1 MRAESCRRYYLA
13 LLLTSNVCASASW
26 GILTPTIIANC
37 LGRGSSTL
45 VIGILTSIW
54 ALPFLIAAP
63 IYTRIV
69 GRVSAKP
76 ALLVGMSAD
85 VVCVWLFPLVPHDWA
100 WIILQIV
107 SGAALGHFSL
117 ITEAWL
123 NLFSTERSRGRVTSL
138 YGILPAIGYALGAGV
153 YALVGYQGYAPYLAA
168 SVAMG
173 VGILPVLLIPKEAA
187 DIVLGGEERL
197 RHAIRRAP
205 LLLTV
210 ALLAGVLE
218 MVPWSLMQVYA
229 IGNKWSIR
237 AAAFALPVFY
247 WGQVLLTYPIGWIA
261 DRRPR
266 RSVLLTTSAGAVLC
280 MAAMALSARSSA
292 LWVAVFL
299 SGGIATATYTVGLAI
314 LGERFDARTLVSANR
329 LHCLLRHRH
338 SSRSSHGGCAH
349 GSSWAERSPDCA
361 RLRQRRHLPLCI
373 RSAARMAA
381 ARDGNRGALSL
392 CGAISASLLA
402 SAHYIGTNLM
412 IAFSASKSEGFRV

>member
-1 MRAESCRRYYLA
+1 MVEVLHSYARRFNVSGLRWIPDVTAIWSPVRTEGRPYYYLA
-13 LLLTSNVCASASW
+13 LLLISNVCAGASW
-26 GILTPTIIANC
+26 GIITPTIIANC
-37 LGRGSSTL
+37 LARGSSTL

-54 ALPFLIAAP
+54 ALPFLLAAP

-85 VVCVWLFPLVPHDWA
+85 VVCVWLFPLVPYDWA

-107 SGAALGHFSL
+107 SGATLGHFSL

-123 NLFSTERSRGRVTSL
+123 NLFSGERSRGRVTSL
-138 YGILPAIGYALGAGV
+138 YGILPAFGYALGAGI

-168 SVAMG
+168 STAMAI
-173 VGILPVLLIPKEAA
+173 GILPILLIPKEAA

-197 RHAIRRAP
+197 RHALKRAP

-229 IGNKWSIR
+229 IDNKWSIR
-237 AAAFALPVFY
+237 ASAFVLPVFY

-266 RSVLLTTSAGAVLC
+266 RNVLLGTSAGALLC
-280 MAAMALSARSSA
+280 MAFMALLARSPA
-292 LWVAVFL
+292 LWVIVFL
-299 SGGIATATYTVGLAI
+299 SGGIATATYTLGLAI
-314 LGERFDARTLVSANR
+314 LGQRFDAGTLVSANAAFIAFYGIGTILGPPAVGELMDR
-329 LHCLLRHRH
+329 FGPNALPAALACVSACIFL
-338 SSRSSHGGCAH
+338 CA
-349 GSSWAERSPDCA
+349 
-361 RLRQRRHLPLCI
+361 
-373 RSAARMAA
+373 SAARLEWQRCETAPA
-381 ARDGNRGALSL
+381 EN
-392 CGAISASLLA
+392 
-402 SAHYIGTNLM
+402 
-412 IAFSASKSEGFRV
+412 V

>member
-1 MRAESCRRYYLA
+1 MRAESRRRYYLA

-299 SGGIATATYTVGLAI
+299 SGGIATATYTLGLAI
-314 LGERFDARTLVSANR
+314 LGERFDARTLVSANAAFIACYGIGTVLGPPTVGALMDR
-329 LHCLLRHRH
+329 LGPNALPIAL
-338 SSRSSHGGCAH
+338 GCVSA
-349 GSSWAERSPDCA
+349 GIFLCASVA
-361 RLRQRRHLPLCI
+361 RLEWQRRETATVE
-373 RSAARMAA
+373 R
-381 ARDGNRGALSL
+381 
-392 CGAISASLLA
+392 
-402 SAHYIGTNLM
+402 
-412 IAFSASKSEGFRV
+412 

>member
-1 MRAESCRRYYLA
+1 MRTEGRPHHYLA
-13 LLLTSNVCASASW
+13 LLLISNVCAGASW
-26 GILTPTIIANC
+26 GILTPTIIASC

-45 VIGILTSIW
+45 VIGVLTSIW

-85 VVCVWLFPLVPHDWA
+85 VISVWLFPLAPYDWA

-107 SGAALGHFSL
+107 GGAALGHFSL

-123 NLFSTERSRGRVTSL
+123 NLFSTERSRARVTSL
-138 YGILPAIGYALGAGV
+138 YGIIPAIGYALGAGI
-153 YALVGYQGYAPYLAA
+153 YALVGYRGYAPYLAA
-168 SVAMG
+168 SVAMAI
-173 VGILPVLLIPKEAA
+173 GILPILLIPKEAA
-187 DIVLGGEERL
+187 DVVLGGEERL
-197 RHAIRRAP
+197 RHAFGRAP

-229 IGNKWSIR
+229 IDNKWSIR

-266 RSVLLTTSAGAVLC
+266 RTVLLGTSGGALLC
-280 MAAMALSARSSA
+280 MASMVLLARSPA
-292 LWVAVFL
+292 LWIVVFL
-299 SGGIATATYTVGLAI
+299 SGGTATATYTLGLAI
-314 LGERFDARTLVSANR
+314 LGQRFDAGTLVSANAAFIACYGVGTILGPPTVGVLMDR
-329 LHCLLRHRH
+329 LGPSALPAAL
-338 SSRSSHGGCAH
+338 GCVSACIFL
-349 GSSWAERSPDCA
+349 CA
-361 RLRQRRHLPLCI
+361 
-373 RSAARMAA
+373 SAARLEWQ
-381 ARDGNRGALSL
+381 RHNT
-392 CGAISASLLA
+392 A
-402 SAHYIGTNLM
+402 SA
-412 IAFSASKSEGFRV
+412 EP